1 MKAYKKTMI
10 ITVLITLFPI
20 LIGLALWNKLPDQLP
35 THWDA
40 GSQVDGWT
48 DKAKAIFF
56 LPCLMAV
63 IQVVVAFRM
72 FADPKAKNIHKKLL
86 IVSLWIVPILSICLN
101 AASYMTALGVQIS
114 MTVLC
119 CLLIGILFLAL
130 GNYLPKLQQ
139 NYTVGIKI
147 AWALADEDNWERT
160 HRFGGKLM
168 VVSGLLMVLLA
179 FISSWLGDTATFIL
193 LIILTLISSIVPMI
207 YSYVIYRRKNK

>member
-63 IQVVVAFRM
+63 IQVVVAFCM

-114 MTVLC
+114 MTYFAAC
-119 CLLIGILFLAL
+119 
-130 GNYLPKLQQ
+130 
-139 NYTVGIKI
+139 
-147 AWALADEDNWERT
+147 
-160 HRFGGKLM
+160 
-168 VVSGLLMVLLA
+168 
-179 FISSWLGDTATFIL
+179 
-193 LIILTLISSIVPMI
+193 
-207 YSYVIYRRKNK
+207 

>member
-1 MKAYKKTMI
+1 MKAYKKTMV

-20 LIGLALWNKLPDQLP
+20 LIGFALWNKLPDQLP
-35 THWDA
+35 THW
-40 GSQVDGWT
+40 GVGGQVDGWA

-63 IQVVVAFRM
+63 VQIVVAFCM
-72 FADPKAKNIHKKLL
+72 FADPKSKNIHKKLL

-101 AASYMTALGVQIS
+101 AASYMIALGVQIS
-114 MTVLC
+114 MTALC

-139 NYTVGIKI
+139 NYTVGIKVS
-147 AWALADEDNWERT
+147 WTLSDGDNWERT

-168 VVSGLLMVLLA
+168 VIAGLLMVLLA
-179 FISSWLGDTATFIL
+179 FISEKIGDTKSFIL
-193 LIILTLISSIVPMI
+193 LIILTLVSSLAPVA
-207 YSYVIYRRKNK
+207 YSYAIYRSKSK

>member
-1 MKAYKKTMI
+1 M
-10 ITVLITLFPI
+10 
-20 LIGLALWNKLPDQLP
+20 
-35 THWDA
+35 
-40 GSQVDGWT
+40 
-48 DKAKAIFF
+48 
-56 LPCLMAV
+56 
-63 IQVVVAFRM
+63 IQVVVAFCM

>member
-1 MKAYKKTMI
+1 
-10 ITVLITLFPI
+10 
-20 LIGLALWNKLPDQLP
+20 
-35 THWDA
+35 
-40 GSQVDGWT
+40 
-48 DKAKAIFF
+48 
-56 LPCLMAV
+56 
-63 IQVVVAFRM
+63 
-72 FADPKAKNIHKKLL
+72 
-86 IVSLWIVPILSICLN
+86 
-101 AASYMTALGVQIS
+101 MTALGVQIS

-130 GNYLPKLQQ
+130 GNYLPKLQH